1 MQTPRGT
8 VLNFW
13 QAYFRLTQ
21 TAWDANVVIAMRMMR
36 LASGGALAQREMQRM
51 FAEKGIA
58 IAQAQAAAATKMVSG
73 GGIAAMQKSA
83 SDVYWRKVR
92 ANRRR
97 LVR

>member
-1 MQTPRGT
+1 

-13 QAYFRLTQ
+13 QAYFRLPQ

-58 IAQAQAAAATKMVSG
+58 IAQAQTAAATKMVTG

-83 SDVYWRKVR
+83 SDVYRRKVR

-97 LVR
+97 LMR